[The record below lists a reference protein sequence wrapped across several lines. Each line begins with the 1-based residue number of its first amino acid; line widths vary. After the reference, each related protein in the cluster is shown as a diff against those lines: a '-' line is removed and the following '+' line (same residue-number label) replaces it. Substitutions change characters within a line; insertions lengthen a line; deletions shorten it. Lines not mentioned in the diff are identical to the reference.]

1 MEIKN
6 KIVFISGPTS
16 SGKSNLALRIAKKIK
31 GEIINADSMQ
41 VYKEL
46 KIITAR
52 PLSKDQ
58 KKIKHHLYGHRSGNV
73 RYNVYNWCKEAS
85 KKINEISKNKKVP
98 IVVGGTGLYFHSLIN
113 GIAKLPSIPEKIK
126 KEGSLILNEKGW
138 NKFFN
143 ETKKFDCESCLQLK
157 KNDSQRL
164 KRIWEV
170 FKYTGIPLSH
180 WKKNTSF
187 TFIKKYNYDFILIL
201 PNRKDLYANCDNRFL
216 KMIDLGA
223 IEEVKK
229 LKDKKYD
236 LSLPIMKAHG
246 VPELIKYVSDI
257 FSLDEA
263 IIKAQQA
270 TKRYVKRQ
278 FTWWRGSNIKPD
290 LIFNY
295 FPSNID
301 LNRLEILKK
310 YTN

>member
-1 MEIKN
+1 MKIKN
-6 KIVFISGPTS
+6 KIVFISGPTA
-16 SGKSNLALRIAKKIK
+16 SGKSSLAIRIAKKIK

-52 PLSKDQ
+52 PLVKEQ

-73 RYNVYNWCKEAS
+73 RYNVYDWCKEAS
-85 KKINEISKNKKVP
+85 KKINEILKGKKIP
-98 IVVGGTGLYFHSLIN
+98 IIVGGTGLYFHSFIN
-113 GIAKLPSIPEKIK
+113 GIVKIPSIPEKIK
-126 KEGSLILNEKGW
+126 KDSSSILNAKGW
-138 NKFFN
+138 NKLFN
-143 ETKKFDCESCLQLK
+143 ETKKFDYESCLQLK
-157 KNDSQRL
+157 NNDSQRL

-170 FKYTGIPLSH
+170 FEYTGMPLSY
-180 WKKNTSF
+180 WKKNTRF
-187 TFIKKYNYDFILIL
+187 NFVKKYNYDFILIL
-201 PNRKDLYANCDNRFL
+201 PNRKDLYHNCENRFL

-229 LKDKKYD
+229 LKYKNYD
-236 LSLPIMKAHG
+236 PSLPIMKAHG
-246 VPELIKYVSDI
+246 VPELIKYLSGN

-263 IIKAQQA
+263 IARAQQA

-278 FTWWRGSNIKPD
+278 FTWWKGSNINPD

-301 LNRLEILKK
+301 LNGLEILKK